1 MRQVYPRAG
10 APAAGKPLTVVE
22 KAVYPAIRFL
32 LGQSARPTARRESLL
47 ADIFVSYSRVDRA
60 LTAPLVAAL
69 EAEGWSVWW
78 DPEIVP
84 GEEFD
89 ALISRELE
97 EARALVVVW
106 TPKSV
111 DSRWV
116 RGEAR
121 DAADRG
127 VLVPVRF
134 DNARLPIDFRA
145 VHTTDLDEWQGDP
158 KSAAFRGLCKAL
170 ESKLG
175 APEKPSRQD
184 GAHERKSEAS
194 ICVLPFANMSGDPE
208 QEYFSDGITEDII
221 TDLGKV
227 SALSVVS
234 RNLAFSFKGATG
246 AVGDI
251 AQQTKA
257 TFVLVGSVRK
267 AGQRVRITAQ
277 LIDALN
283 DSQVWGERYDRD
295 LSDIFAVQD
304 EISKAIVS
312 ALKLTLLPEEKYA
325 LEQRSTSNAQ
335 AYKLYLMARQFWLL
349 DNERNNQMVIRICRH
364 VVELDPNYAQAWA
377 TLALAQW
384 NMFWDA
390 NLTIEDMEYPA
401 RRALELGP
409 HLADSHAAIAAVHR
423 SRGDFAAGLEAARRA
438 VELEPKSYVANRMA
452 GLCCWGL
459 RDYDGAIRYF
469 QVATDAMETE
479 FTAALFISTAYQV
492 KGDRARSRAAAAKAL
507 ARIERIVS
515 QEPGHSRAIGLGVA
529 ALAVLGQRE
538 RAVDW
543 ATRARLIDPDNA
555 NLHYN
560 LACAMCVLGESDRA
574 LSILEGVAEQL
585 TPGMLSWMEADS
597 DLDPVRTDPRFEA
610 MLEKARQRLAG

>member
-1 MRQVYPRAG
+1 
-10 APAAGKPLTVVE
+10 
-22 KAVYPAIRFL
+22 
-32 LGQSARPTARRESLL
+32 L
-47 ADIFVSYSRVDRA
+47 ADIFVSYSRDDRA
-60 LTAPLVAAL
+60 RVAPLVSAL

-89 ALISRELE
+89 SLISRELE
-97 EARALVVVW
+97 QARALVVVW

-111 DSRWV
+111 ESRWV

-121 DAADRG
+121 DGADRG
-127 VLVPVRF
+127 ALVPVRF

-145 VHTTDLDEWQGDP
+145 VHTTDLDGWNGDTDA
-158 KSAAFRGLCKAL
+158 AAFRGLCRAL

-175 APEKPSRQD
+175 VPDKPARQEGAQEK
-184 GAHERKSEAS
+184 KFEAS

-246 AVGDI
+246 GVGDI

-257 TFVLVGSVRK
+257 SFVLVGSVRK

-277 LIDALN
+277 LIDALS

-304 EISKAIVS
+304 EISKAIVA
-312 ALKLTLLPEEKYA
+312 ALRLTLLPEEKDA

-349 DNERNNQMVIRICRH
+349 DNERNNEVVIRICRH
-364 VVELDPNYAQAWA
+364 VVELDPDYAQAWA

-384 NMFWDA
+384 NLFWQSDLA
-390 NLTIEDMEYPA
+390 DSDMEYPA

-409 HLADSHAAIAAVHR
+409 HLADSHAAMAAVHR
-423 SRGDFAAGLEAARRA
+423 SRGDFAKGLEAATRA
-438 VELEPKSYVANRMA
+438 LELEPKSYVANRMA
-452 GLCCWGL
+452 GLCCMGL
-459 RDYDGAIRYF
+459 RDYDAAIRYF
-469 QVATDAMETE
+469 EVAADAMDTD
-479 FTAALFISTAYQV
+479 FTAAIFIVQSYQA
-492 KGDRARSRAAAAKAL
+492 KGDKARCRAAAANAL

-515 QEPGHSRAIGLGVA
+515 EEPGHSRAIGLGVY
-529 ALAVLGQRE
+529 ALVVLGQRD

-543 ATRARLIDPDNA
+543 ATRARLIDPENA

-560 LACAMCVLGESDRA
+560 LACAMSVLGEVDRA
-574 LSILEGVAEQL
+574 LTILEGVAERS

-597 DLDPVRTDPRFEA
+597 DLDAVRKDARFSA
-610 MLEKARQRLAG
+610 MLEKARQRLADG